1 MRDPQLTGSIRIR
14 RAGTADA
21 PALATLAE
29 STFRETFGQHNSEDD
44 MRRHCAT
51 HFGAT
56 IQAAEIRD
64 PAIVTLLAERG
75 GEMAGFA
82 QLHLH
87 QPKDGVAAAHPSE
100 LHRIYVAAGHHGTG
114 LARRLLDAA
123 LDAAREAGSDY
134 LWLGVWE
141 RNPRAVAF
149 YRKAGF
155 EEIGEHVFVLGSDR
169 QRDIL
174 MGRLLTSP

>member
-1 MRDPQLTGSIRIR
+1 
-14 RAGTADA
+14 
-21 PALATLAE
+21 
-29 STFRETFGQHNSEDD
+29 

-51 HFGAT
+51 HFGAA
-56 IQAAEIRD
+56 IQLAEIGD
-64 PAIVTLLAERG
+64 AAIVTLLAERD

-87 QPKDGVAAAHPSE
+87 QPKDGVTAEHPTE
-100 LHRIYVAAGHHGTG
+100 LHRIYVAAGHHGSG
-114 LARRLLDAA
+114 LARQLLDAA
-123 LDAAREAGSDY
+123 LDAARDAGSDY

-141 RNPRAVAF
+141 RNPRALAF

-174 MGRLLTSP
+174 MGRRLTSP